1 MRVLLLNQVFMPDTV
16 ATALHVTD
24 LAMEL
29 RQEGYDV
36 TVVADRRE
44 YNNRK
49 RRYPA
54 RETVHGIEIHRVFST
69 GFGKRNIVTRLC
81 DAISFLLSAVWKL
94 LWLERHDVLIVFT
107 SPPMIGVLGVILARL
122 RGERCIQW
130 LMDLNPHTAVEV
142 GYLRPNSLA
151 TRFLYF
157 LFNFSVRASDHIV
170 VLDRWMEK
178 RVCKHG
184 ATPEKISIVP
194 PWPVQ
199 AQETSVGLKK
209 NPFSQKYGLQN
220 KFVVCY
226 SGNHSIAHPLDTV
239 LQAAKLLQA
248 DPEVLFLFIG
258 TGLRVKDVSEFVD
271 KNNLTNVLQ
280 VPHQPLEMLRHSLS
294 TADVHLV
301 VMGSGVKGLV
311 HPSKI
316 YGVLATAKPYIF
328 IGPEE
333 SHVTDLMADFPG
345 GFHVEHGSPDKLVGI
360 IHQLKGQSESEL
372 SLLARGNPDSVFS
385 RFSKEKIIRV
395 FSKEVLRAR
404 LSMSEANS

>member
-1 MRVLLLNQVFMPDTV
+1 MPDTV

-29 RQEGYDV
+29 RQEGHSV
-36 TVVADRRE
+36 TVVADKRE

-49 RRYPA
+49 RRYPS
-54 RETVHGIEIHRVFST
+54 RENLQGIEVHRVFST
-69 GFGKRNIVTRLC
+69 GFGKKNILTRLC
-81 DAISFLLSAVWKL
+81 DASTFLLSAAWKL
-94 LWLERHDVLIVFT
+94 LFLERQDVLIVFT
-107 SPPMIGVLGVILARL
+107 SPPMIGVLGVIFARL
-122 RGERCIQW
+122 RKERCIQW
-130 LMDLNPHTAVEV
+130 MMDLNPHTAVEV
-142 GYLRPNSLA
+142 GYLKPKSLV
-151 TRFLYF
+151 TRLLFM

-178 RVCKHG
+178 RVRNHG
-184 ATPEKISIVP
+184 APPEKISIIP

-199 AQETSVGLKK
+199 NRETSVGKKK
-209 NPFSQKYGLQN
+209 NPFSQKYGIQN

-239 LQAAKLLQA
+239 LEAARLLQEEP
-248 DPEVLFLFIG
+248 DVLFLFIG

-271 KNNLTNVLQ
+271 KHNLSNVLQ
-280 VPHQPLEMLRHSLS
+280 VPHQPLEMLRHSLN

-328 IGPEE
+328 VGPQE

-345 GFHVEHGSPDKLVGI
+345 GFHVEHGHPEQLVSFI
-360 IHQLKGQSESEL
+360 RQLKNRSEAELSEL
-372 SLLARGNPDSVFS
+372 AQGNPDSVFS
-385 RFSKEKIIRV
+385 RFAKEKLIRL
-395 FSKEVLRAR
+395 FSDEVLRTR
-404 LSMSEANS
+404 LSLSEANL